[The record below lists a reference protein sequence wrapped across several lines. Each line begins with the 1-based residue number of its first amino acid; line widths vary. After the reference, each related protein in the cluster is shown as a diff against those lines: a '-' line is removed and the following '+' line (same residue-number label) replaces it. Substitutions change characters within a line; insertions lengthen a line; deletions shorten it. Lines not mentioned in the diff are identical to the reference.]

1 VTVATLPVYTAAGE
15 KAGDRDVPDA
25 LFGDS
30 PRPELLHQ
38 VVVAELAAQRQGT
51 AHTKTRGEVAGSG
64 RKLWRQKGTGRARVG
79 DRRPP
84 NRVGGGRAMGPRARS
99 YRQRTTPRVKRQA
112 LRAALA
118 ARATSGDL
126 VLLEAFE
133 LTEAKT
139 RALNAVLESVVG
151 VKGVL
156 LLLGEPS
163 EIIARCGRNIPD
175 LRVTDASNVSAYDV
189 LAARKVIVTTDAL
202 PRLEARLS

>member
-1 VTVATLPVYTAAGE
+1 MATLPVYNTAGE

-30 PRPELLHQ
+30 PRPGLLHQ
-38 VVVAELAAQRQGT
+38 VVVAELAAKRQGT

-118 ARATSGDL
+118 ARAAAGDV

-139 RALNAVLESVVG
+139 RALNDVLESVSD
-151 VKGVL
+151 VKPLL

-163 EIIARCGRNIPD
+163 DTIVRCGRNIPD
-175 LRVTDASNVSAYDV
+175 LRVTEAGSVTAYDV
-189 LAARKVIVTTDAL
+189 LAARKVIITTDAL
-202 PRLEARLS
+202 PRLEARLL